1 MVDYEQVLEDE
12 MAIYGPSFALGV
24 DAALATLWTGP
35 DGAEPTFSEYSL
47 DFKTILV
54 LRWQGAGC

>member
-1 MVDYEQVLEDE
+1 MVDCEQDLQDE
-12 MAIYGPSFALGV
+12 MAMYGPSRALGA

-35 DGAEPTFSEYSL
+35 DGAEPTASEYSL

-54 LRWQGAGC
+54 LRC